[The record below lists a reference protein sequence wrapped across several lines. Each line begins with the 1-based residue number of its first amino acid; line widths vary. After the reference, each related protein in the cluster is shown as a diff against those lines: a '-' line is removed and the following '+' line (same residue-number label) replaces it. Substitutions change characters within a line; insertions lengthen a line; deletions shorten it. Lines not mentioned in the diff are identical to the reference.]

1 MDEGARQLPPG
12 VARARSSKHRED
24 VVHRAAAYYE
34 LPMRARPL
42 LGALG
47 LALALLGGSAPAFGN
62 GRFPA
67 AGQLVVDPSSPEH
80 LVLRATYG
88 ILSSQDAGQRWDW
101 ICEEA
106 VGYGGIE
113 DPSMGILSNGTL
125 LAGIFAGLALSSD
138 AGCGWSFAGGGLEG
152 RFVVDVSVE
161 KVDPS
166 RAIFLLSNGLSA
178 TTFSTQVFET
188 LDGAKTFQQAGV
200 DLPTS
205 IVGVTLD
212 AAPSDPTRLYVT
224 GRRDAPSYVGVLARS
239 SDRGATWDIVDI
251 PGADALASPFL
262 AAVDPTDPQRI
273 YVRLDGKDQDTLL
286 ASDDGGDTWTTVFT
300 TPGRLLG
307 FALSPDGQSLRFGSP
322 EDGIYAADRAALAPM
337 KLGSFGPLCLAWTAD
352 GLYACADQFKDDFVV
367 GVSQDGGASFS
378 PLLTLD
384 GLCGPLPCPDGTATA
399 DLCTLT
405 WGPTRAT
412 IGSKDCDGPEP
423 PDAGATAS
431 SGSGGGH
438 DDGGCQASAAGAG
451 SGTAAL
457 LVALGALAARAAR
470 SGRRRGRGP

>member
-1 MDEGARQLPPG
+1 
-12 VARARSSKHRED
+12 
-24 VVHRAAAYYE
+24 
-34 LPMRARPL
+34 MRARPF
-42 LGALG
+42 LGAAG
-47 LALALLGGSAPAFGN
+47 LALALLCESRAAFAN

-113 DPSMGILSNGTL
+113 DPSMGILANGTL

-138 AGCGWSFAGGGLEG
+138 AGCGWSFAGGELEG

-161 KVDPS
+161 KQDPS

-178 TTFSTQVFET
+178 TTFSTQVYET
-188 LDGAKTFQQAGV
+188 LDGAKSFQQAGV
-200 DLPTS
+200 DLPSS

-212 AAPSDPTRLYVT
+212 AAPSEPTRLYVS
-224 GRRDAPSYVGVLARS
+224 GRRDAPSYVGVIARS
-239 SDRGATWDIVDI
+239 SDRGGTWDVVDI
-251 PGADALASPFL
+251 PGADALAAPFL
-262 AAVDPTDPQRI
+262 AAVDPTDPLRI
-273 YVRLDGKDQDTLL
+273 YVRLDGKDKDTLL
-286 ASDDGGDTWTTVFT
+286 ASDDGGDTWTTIFE

-307 FALSPDGQSLRFGSP
+307 FALAPDGQSLRFGSP
-322 EDGIYAADRAALAPM
+322 EDGLYAADRADLVPV
-337 KLGSFGPLCLAWTAD
+337 KVGDLGPLCLLWTTE
-352 GLYACADQFKDDFVV
+352 GLYTCADQFQDDFVV
-367 GVSQDGGASFS
+367 GVSQDGGASFA

-384 GLCGPLPCPDGTATA
+384 GLCGPLPCPEGTSTG
-399 DLCTLT
+399 DLCELT

-423 PDAGATAS
+423 TGATTTTSA
-431 SGSGGGH
+431 SGGGGGE
-438 DDGGCQASAAGAG
+438 DSGGCQTSAAGSRSSA
-451 SGTAAL
+451 AAL
-457 LVALGALAARAAR
+457 LVTLGALAARAR
-470 SGRRRGRGP
+470 RRRGRPA